1 MRLSLKHL
9 VFSLL
14 GLSCL
19 LSSCNRSSGST
30 WEDTKTL
37 GRYIQRGSKLLFKQN
52 PDSKLIEDIH
62 DFRGP
67 LDDEFIPLN
76 SDEILP
82 ISANFS
88 QAEEITSRPI
98 QKSIPSASE
107 VNIPR
112 MESFKEPKNDLATI
126 FKTVHFNTDDHIL
139 RDHQYLA
146 VIDNIANYMKKH
158 TDLYVFILGHCDE
171 RASETYNLALGT
183 RRASYVRGLLINKG
197 IDANHV
203 FTISFGKEIPLDPGH
218 SQDSWAKNRRAEFK
232 IYEKAS
238 ATIK

>member
-1 MRLSLKHL
+1 MHFSLKNFIFSIL
-9 VFSLL
+9 GLCSLL
-14 GLSCL
+14 T
-19 LSSCNRSSGST
+19 SCNRSSGDT

-52 PDSKLIEDIH
+52 PDSKLIEDSH

-67 LDDEFIPLN
+67 RDDDFIPLN

-82 ISANFS
+82 VSANFS
-88 QAEEITSRPI
+88 QMEESAKQIT
-98 QKSIPSASE
+98 KDVPSASE

-112 MESFKEPKNDLATI
+112 IDAFKNPKNDLATI
-126 FKTVHFNTDDHIL
+126 FKTVHFNTDDHTL
-139 RDHQYLA
+139 KDHQYLA

-171 RASETYNLALGT
+171 RASEAYNLALGT
-183 RRASYVRGLLINKG
+183 RRASYIRGLLIKNG
-197 IDANHV
+197 IDADHV
-203 FTISFGKEIPLDPGH
+203 FTISFGKEIPVDTGH

-232 IYEKAS
+232 IYEKTS
-238 ATIK
+238 TR